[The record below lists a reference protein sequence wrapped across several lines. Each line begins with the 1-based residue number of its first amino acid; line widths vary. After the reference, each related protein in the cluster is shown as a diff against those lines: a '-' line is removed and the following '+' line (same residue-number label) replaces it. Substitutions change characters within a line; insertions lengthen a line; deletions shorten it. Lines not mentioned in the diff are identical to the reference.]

1 MEKTIKCAVD
11 LNIKQIC
18 IVGGV
23 SANSHLRKKL
33 NSECIKN
40 KFDLFYPKIN
50 YCTDNAA
57 MIAISGYFNHQNKK
71 FSDLDKVID
80 SRLSF

>member
-1 MEKTIKCAVD
+1 M
-11 LNIKQIC
+11 NIKQIC

-23 SANSHLRKKL
+23 SANSHLREKL
-33 NSECIKN
+33 NSECLIN

-57 MIAISGYFNHQNKK
+57 MIAVSGYFNHLYRK

-80 SRLSF
+80 CRLSF